1 MDKYYLAALS
11 SVFTYL
17 PAANLWELISRFG
30 SAQKAYEADLSPLR
44 FSGLIPPNL
53 VPRYKERY
61 RASLPDNLANYCDRK
76 KIHLLDF
83 REPEYPEALRHIYNP
98 PPVLYVQGQW
108 PQGKGFLGMVGSR
121 KATSYGVST
130 AKKLSGAC
138 AAQGIVIVSG
148 GAYGIDTASH
158 KGALEA
164 KGATLAVL
172 GSGLDHWYPSSN
184 YRLFMEILERGA
196 LVTEFAPDI
205 PPFST
210 HFPLRNRIIVGL
222 CKSILVVEAAL
233 KSGAIITARIASEEG
248 RDVYAV
254 PGDITAE
261 NSKGTNSLIQDGAKL
276 ITGPEDVLAEFNLLP
291 VNKKQ
296 KVQNI
301 SLFQELPEKDVKE
314 AELILQIIKADRAVT
329 IDEIVMA
336 SGLKVQRI
344 SYLLLNMEMSGMVT
358 KDVGARYRCC

>member
-30 SAQKAYEADLSPLR
+30 SAQKVYETDLSPLR
-44 FSGLIPPNL
+44 FSCLIPPNL

-61 RASLPDNLANYCDRK
+61 RPSLPDDIANYCDRK
-76 KIHLLDF
+76 KVHLLDF
-83 REPEYPEALRHIYNP
+83 REQEYPEALRHIYNP

-108 PQGKGFLGMVGSR
+108 PQGKVFLGMVGSR
-121 KATSYGVST
+121 KATSYGIST
-130 AKKLSGAC
+130 AKKLAGAF
-138 AAQGIVIVSG
+138 APKGIVIVSG

-158 KGALEA
+158 QGALET
-164 KGATLAVL
+164 KGETVAVL
-172 GSGLDHWYPSSN
+172 GSGLDHWYPASN
-184 YRLFMEILERGA
+184 YRLFTDILERGA

-233 KSGAIITARIASEEG
+233 KSGAIITARIAAEEG

-261 NSKGTNSLIQDGAKL
+261 NSKGTNRLIQDGAKL
-276 ITGPEDVLAEFNLLP
+276 ISCPEDVLAEFNLLP
-291 VNKKQ
+291 VTKKQ
-296 KVQNI
+296 KVESL
-301 SLFQELPEKDVKE
+301 SLFDALPEKDLKE
-314 AELILQIIKADRAVT
+314 AELILQIIKANRAVT

-336 SGLKVQRI
+336 SGLAVQRV
-344 SYLLLNMEMSGMVT
+344 SVLLFNMEIRGLVS